1 MSVGTQPQLV
11 EHLVLHDVSWEAYE
25 RLLEAFGDRRLRHT
39 YIDGVLEIM
48 SPLRRHE
55 LVKKFLARMIEMMAY
70 QLDIDIECL
79 GSTTLR
85 KQAKQRGLEPDECYW
100 IQHALE
106 AFGNDD
112 FDPNR
117 DPPPD
122 LAIEVNVTYAD
133 LSREAVYAALGVPE
147 IWHFDDEDDA
157 VRIVVR
163 SGDAYIPAPRSLALP
178 LFTPE
183 ILQRFIDRR
192 AGATERVVM
201 KEFVAWIH
209 EASSP

>member
-1 MSVGTQPQLV
+1 MTAIAQPEIV

-25 RLLEAFGDRRLRHT
+25 RLLEMFGDRRLRHT

-55 LVKKFLARMIEMMAY
+55 SVKKFLGRLIEMMAY

-106 AFGNDD
+106 AAGNDD

-122 LAIEVNVTYAD
+122 LAIEVNVTHAD
-133 LSREAVYAALGVPE
+133 LSRESVYAALGVPE
-147 IWHFDDEDDA
+147 IWHFDDVDDA
-157 VRIVVR
+157 VRILVR
-163 SGDAYIPAPRSLALP
+163 SGESYIPASRSLALP

-183 ILQRFIDRR
+183 VLQRFLERR
-192 AGATERVVM
+192 AEVRERVAM
-201 KEFVAWIH
+201 KEFVAWVKGA
-209 EASSP
+209 ASQ

>member
-1 MSVGTQPQLV
+1 MTVLTQPELV

-55 LVKKFLARMIEMMAY
+55 SVKTFLGRLIEMMAY

-85 KQAKQRGLEPDECYW
+85 KQAKKRGLEPDECYW

-106 AFGNDD
+106 AAGNDD

-122 LAIEVNVTYAD
+122 LAIEVNVTHAD
-133 LSREAVYAALGVPE
+133 LSRESVYAALGVPE
-147 IWHFDDEDDA
+147 IWHFDEEDDA
-157 VRIVVR
+157 VRILVR
-163 SGDAYIPAPRSLALP
+163 SGETYIPAQRSLALP

-183 ILQRFIDRR
+183 VLQRFIERR
-192 AGATERVVM
+192 AEVTERVVM
-201 KEFVAWIH
+201 KEFVAWIKS
-209 EASSP
+209 ESR

>member
-1 MSVGTQPQLV
+1 MSVTTSPEVV
-11 EHLVLHDVSWEAYE
+11 EHIILHDVSWEAYG
-25 RLLEAFGDRRLRHT
+25 RILEAFGSRRLRHT

-55 LVKKFLARMIEMMAY
+55 WVKKFLARMIEMMVY

-85 KQAKQRGLEPDECYW
+85 KEAKKRGLEPDECYW

-106 AFGNDD
+106 AGSNDD

-122 LAIEVNVTYAD
+122 LAIEVNVTHAD
-133 LSREAVYAALGVPE
+133 LSRE
-147 IWHFDDEDDA
+147 
-157 VRIVVR
+157 
-163 SGDAYIPAPRSLALP
+163 
-178 LFTPE
+178 
-183 ILQRFIDRR
+183 
-192 AGATERVVM
+192 
-201 KEFVAWIH
+201 
-209 EASSP
+209 

>member
-1 MSVGTQPQLV
+1 MKRLYSAMCRRPFMSVIAPPELV

-55 LVKKFLARMIEMMAY
+55 SVKTFLGRLIEMMAY

-85 KQAKQRGLEPDECYW
+85 KQAKKRGLEPDECYW

-106 AFGNDD
+106 AAGNDD

-117 DPPPD
+117 DPP
-122 LAIEVNVTYAD
+122 
-133 LSREAVYAALGVPE
+133 
-147 IWHFDDEDDA
+147 
-157 VRIVVR
+157 
-163 SGDAYIPAPRSLALP
+163 
-178 LFTPE
+178 
-183 ILQRFIDRR
+183 
-192 AGATERVVM
+192 
-201 KEFVAWIH
+201 
-209 EASSP
+209 

>member
-1 MSVGTQPQLV
+1 MSVAIQPELV

-55 LVKKFLARMIEMMAY
+55 WVKKFLARMIEMMAY
-70 QLDIDIECL
+70 QLDLDIECL

-85 KQAKQRGLEPDECYW
+85 KQAKKRGLEPDECYW

-106 AFGNDD
+106 AAGNDD

-122 LAIEVNVTYAD
+122 LAIEVNVTHAD
-133 LSREAVYAALGVPE
+133 LSRESVYAALGVPE

-157 VRIVVR
+157 VRILVR
-163 SGDAYIPAPRSLALP
+163 SGEAYVPASRSLALP
-178 LFTPE
+178 LFTTE
-183 ILQRFIDRR
+183 TLQRFIERR
-192 AGATERVVM
+192 SEATERVVM
-201 KEFVAWIH
+201 KEFVAWIG
-209 EASSP
+209 EAQA